1 MGCQDVPLFGEENG
15 MARTWIAI
23 SLMTVFGLVT
33 AFAITMAA
41 SYAINEHC
49 TEQMAWDGNC

>member
-1 MGCQDVPLFGEENG
+1 

-23 SLMTVFGLVT
+23 SLMAVFGLFT

-49 TEQMAWDGNC
+49 TDQMAWDGNC

>member
-1 MGCQDVPLFGEENG
+1 
-15 MARTWIAI
+15 MARTLIAI
-23 SLMTVFGLVT
+23 SLMTAICLFT

-49 TEQMAWDGNC
+49 TDQMAWDGNC

>member
-1 MGCQDVPLFGEENG
+1 

-23 SLMTVFGLVT
+23 SLMTVFGLLT
-33 AFAITMAA
+33 AFAIAMAA

-49 TEQMAWDGNC
+49 TEQMASDGNC

>member
-1 MGCQDVPLFGEENG
+1 

-23 SLMTVFGLVT
+23 SLMTIFGLFT

-41 SYAINEHC
+41 SYDINEHC
-49 TEQMAWDGNC
+49 TDQMAWDGNC

>member
-1 MGCQDVPLFGEENG
+1 
-15 MARTWIAI
+15 MARTWLAI
-23 SLMTVFGLVT
+23 SLMMVFGLFTV
-33 AFAITMAA
+33 FAITMAA